1 MTTYKGGKKRLT
13 PSMEEKA
20 ASMRYNP
27 LVASSSEYSLK
38 SHYPDLYEI
47 EAIRTFSNLDG
58 SPDNQIWRNKAI
70 NYMIWLYSVDTM
82 LNVKPVEP
90 LKDRKLK
97 AAHLA
102 GFRID
107 DETNRFDDKVILD
120 LMELADHEFQEAVV
134 QYLIHQ
140 KDELFSENI
149 VCEEQHHE
157 LMRLRLVPADSAA
170 EADAKKKLR
179 LESKELV
186 HDIRQGWDEFWEDH
200 DDLREEGQ
208 AMAYKSIDDR
218 ARINL
223 GT

>member
-1 MTTYKGGKKRLT
+1 MTTFKGAKKRLT

-20 ASMRYNP
+20 TSMRYNP
-27 LVASSSEYSLK
+27 LVASSFEYSLK
-38 SHYPDLYEI
+38 SHYPDLYDI
-47 EAIRTFSNLDG
+47 EAIRVFSNLGDN
-58 SPDNQIWRNKAI
+58 PDNVIWRNMAV

-107 DETNRFDDKVILD
+107 DETNRFDAKVILD
-120 LMELADHEFQEAVV
+120 LMELADKDFQEAVV

-140 KDELFSENI
+140 KNELFSEI
-149 VCEEQHHE
+149 MTCEEEHHE
-157 LMRLRLVPADSAA
+157 AMRHRFAYTESAKDAADKKNLRAQ
-170 EADAKKKLR
+170 
-179 LESKELV
+179 SKELV

-200 DDLREEGQ
+200 DDLREEGK
-208 AMAYKSIDDR
+208 AIAYKSIDDR

>member
-1 MTTYKGGKKRLT
+1 
-13 PSMEEKA
+13 
-20 ASMRYNP
+20 MRYNP
-27 LVASSSEYSLK
+27 LVASSFEYSLK
-38 SHYPDLYEI
+38 SHYPDLFEI
-47 EAIRTFSNLDG
+47 EAVRVFSQLG
-58 SPDNQIWRNKAI
+58 EGKDNQIWRNKAI
-70 NYMIWLYSVDTM
+70 RYMIWLYSVDTM
-82 LNVKPVEP
+82 LNVKPVEQ

-107 DETNRFDDKVILD
+107 DETGSFDDKVILD
-120 LMELADHEFQEAVV
+120 LMELADREFQEAVV

-140 KDELFSENI
+140 KDELFSEI
-149 VCEEQHHE
+149 ITCEEQHHE
-157 LMRLRLVPADSAA
+157 LMRLRLAPADNAQ

-186 HDIRQGWDEFWEDH
+186 HDIRQGWDELWEDH

>member
-1 MTTYKGGKKRLT
+1 MTTYKGAKKKLT
-13 PSMEEKA
+13 SSMEEKA
-20 ASMRYNP
+20 AVMRYNP
-27 LVASSSEYSLK
+27 LVASSCEYSLK

-47 EAIRTFSNLDG
+47 EAIRTFSNLGD
-58 SPDNQIWRNKAI
+58 SPDNVIWRNMAV

-107 DETNRFDDKVILD
+107 DETNRFDAKVILD
-120 LMELADHEFQEAVV
+120 LMELADKEFQEAVV
-134 QYLIHQ
+134 QYLISQ
-140 KDELFSENI
+140 KNELFSEI
-149 VCEEQHHE
+149 ITCEEQHHE
-157 LMRLRLVPADSAA
+157 TMRLRFTKAESAR
-170 EADAKKKLR
+170 DAIDKKNLR
-179 LESKELV
+179 IESKELV

-200 DDLREEGQ
+200 DDLRDEGQ
-208 AMAYKSIDDR
+208 VMAYKSIDDR

>member
-1 MTTYKGGKKRLT
+1 MTTFKGGKKRLT

-27 LVASSSEYSLK
+27 LVASSCEPSLK

-47 EAIRTFSNLDG
+47 EAIKAFSNLGDG
-58 SPDNQIWRNKAI
+58 PDNQIWRNKAI
-70 NYMIWLYSVDTM
+70 RYMIWLYSVDTM
-82 LNVKPVEP
+82 LNTKPVEP

-107 DETNRFDDKVILD
+107 DETNRFNNKVILD
-120 LMELADHEFQEAVV
+120 LMDLADQEFQEAVV

-140 KDELFSENI
+140 KNELFSEI
-149 VCEEQHHE
+149 ITCEEQHHE
-157 LMRLRLVPADSAA
+157 TMRLRFASAESA
-170 EADAKKKLR
+170 KDAIDKKNLR
-179 LESKELV
+179 AESKELV